1 MVRLTRSVL
10 GFIGALAVVACVL
23 AIVLIVPGRPADT
36 HSLRFDGYI
45 PLPRVK
51 NAGVVSVLDH
61 LTVSGDDLL
70 VASIT
75 SGAVYRIPL
84 QARPLRGS
92 ADVSVLES
100 SPAAQAVVVDPISHL
115 AFVTRSGPN
124 TVDVFDPRTMRLVRR
139 IPVAADPDA
148 IVYDPSARL
157 LYVAS
162 AAAKLATLIDPTSQ
176 TAIATIP
183 LGGEPEFAIFDPS
196 TGLIYQNL
204 ADTNSVVAVDVA
216 QRSVV
221 QRWPLKGC
229 EMPTNL
235 AIDDVDRR
243 LLIAC
248 GKGSKLAVFDLDR
261 RRVVAT
267 VPIGFGAD
275 SVAYDAQL
283 RRIYVTG
290 FTGLLSIIDQA
301 GPDSYRVADTIR
313 LHLNAHTLTL
323 DPATHRLFV
332 GYSSLAIP
340 PRVVVFTPRR

>member
-1 MVRLTRSVL
+1 
-10 GFIGALAVVACVL
+10 
-23 AIVLIVPGRPADT
+23 VLIVPGQPNSTR
-36 HSLRFDGYI
+36 SLRFDGYV

-51 NAGVVSVLDH
+51 DAGLVSVLDH

-84 QARPLRGS
+84 RPRPLPGS
-92 ADVSVLES
+92 ADVSALES
-100 SPAAQAVVVDPISHL
+100 LPAAQAVVVDPISHL

-148 IVYDPSARL
+148 LVYDPLARM
-157 LYVAS
+157 LYVGS
-162 AAAKLATLIDPTSQ
+162 AAAKLATLIDPASQ
-176 TAIATIP
+176 TAITTIP
-183 LGGEPEFAIFDPS
+183 LGGEPEFAVFDPS
-196 TGLIYQNL
+196 TGVIYQNL
-204 ADTNSVVAVDVA
+204 ADTNSVVVVDVA
-216 QRSVV
+216 KRSVV

-235 AIDDVDRR
+235 AIDDADRR
-243 LLIAC
+243 LFIAC
-248 GKGSKLAVFDLDR
+248 GKASKLAVFDLDQH
-261 RRVVAT
+261 RVVAT

-290 FTGLLSIIDQA
+290 FTGLLSVISQD
-301 GPDSYRVADTIR
+301 GPDTYRVADTIR

-340 PRVVVFTPRR
+340 PRVAVFTPNR